1 MNGNYKFEIMEQKM
15 IIDIRDTDM
24 IIDGKVIDL
33 PSSCNS
39 LRDILGEARVVPKSE
54 KKDALCKESGIKIN
68 YV

>member
-1 MNGNYKFEIMEQKM
+1 M

>member
-1 MNGNYKFEIMEQKM
+1 MN
-15 IIDIRDTDM
+15 IDIRDTDM

-39 LRDILGEARVVPKSE
+39 LRDILDEARVVPKSD
-54 KKDALCKESGIKIN
+54 KKAALWKESGIEIN